1 MGDGVY
7 LEHFGIDRQGR
18 TRADINAQEYNA
30 NIQRKRELHAEH
42 NTTLLETYHY
52 NWVENTLYKRLE
64 QLMNEQFI
72 PLKPK
77 SQQEILDA
85 LNESGIFKENKNRY
99 LKCLQAIR
107 TERLDYQQILKRLTD
122 AKIVYAKEYATL
134 LMRIHDAYVKELR
147 SANEIDFDDM
157 ILLAT
162 QLVKTGE
169 FKPKWKHILVDE
181 FQDISM
187 ARLELLK
194 EIYTK
199 GPRPIWTVV
208 GDDWQSIYR
217 FSGGKLEVTT
227 RFNDMVG
234 SHTLSKLEKTYRYN
248 NSIADT
254 AGQFIMQNPEQYQKN
269 VVTHTKVADSCVHLY
284 DSHVVK
290 DEKSEANISLKASA
304 ILKLIRQKAPEA
316 TVAILARYRYLLEDA
331 KSVIKD
337 KNVKFWTFHGSKG
350 LEADYCILLGFFQ
363 GKSDFP
369 TKIKKKPL

>member
-1 MGDGVY
+1 M
-7 LEHFGIDRQGR
+7 
-18 TRADINAQEYNA
+18 
-30 NIQRKRELHAEH
+30 
-42 NTTLLETYHY
+42 
-52 NWVENTLYKRLE
+52 
-64 QLMNEQFI
+64 
-72 PLKPK
+72 
-77 SQQEILDA
+77 
-85 LNESGIFKENKNRY
+85 
-99 LKCLQAIR
+99 KCLQAIR

-234 SHTLSKLEKTYRYN
+234 SHTLSKLEKPTAITIVLLTQQV
-248 NSIADT
+248 NSLC
-254 AGQFIMQNPEQYQKN
+254 K
-269 VVTHTKVADSCVHLY
+269 
-284 DSHVVK
+284 
-290 DEKSEANISLKASA
+290 
-304 ILKLIRQKAPEA
+304 ILSSIRKM
-316 TVAILARYRYLLEDA
+316 L
-331 KSVIKD
+331 
-337 KNVKFWTFHGSKG
+337 
-350 LEADYCILLGFFQ
+350 
-363 GKSDFP
+363 
-369 TKIKKKPL
+369 